1 MSFRIL
7 FLLLL
12 RLSATLAYPSV
23 GFPLNEQL
31 PDIARIGENY
41 QFVINSQTF
50 ESDNGEAIQY
60 QAYNLPDWL
69 SFDSSALKLSGS
81 PTGNDTIGQIDFIL
95 EGTDSQGSLNKS
107 CSIYLSDQPAPVI
120 NANETIIDQLQKMGT
135 TNGYKGIIL
144 KAQDAFTIQFD
155 SDTFQLPSSSSNKI
169 VAYYGKSANRTSL
182 PSWCFFDA
190 DTLTFSGTA
199 PFVNSV
205 NAPSLQFDLT
215 LIATDYTGYSAAYS
229 DFNIVVGG
237 HELFLNASDGF
248 NNIVKTNPGDT
259 FSVDLPIDDIYLDD
273 KQIEANEI
281 SDVVIYNGPS
291 WVHVENNTQLAGTVP
306 TDQTSNIVVNVTL
319 FDTYGDS
326 LFMDFDINV
335 VHEIFAVDSISNVTV
350 TDGSLFQ
357 YTLPDSYFKNKTAT
371 ELDAVFSD
379 SWLTFYH
386 SNNTFVGKVPDNF
399 KSTMIELDASM
410 NSMKQV
416 KKFYLTGKPKSSSSR
431 VSSSKLSS
439 SSKASSSK
447 KSSSRVSSSS
457 RMSSFSRMSS
467 SSRMSSTRLSSSK
480 TMSNYR
486 STSSSATAA
495 FSPSSS
501 VASATSSSSS
511 LLNQNKNSDADT
523 KKKLAI
529 GLGVAIPIVA
539 ILSAFLLFFC
549 CCAKNRKKNQGE
561 EGDADDHPP
570 AGSGALYMMKEQGS
584 SNATI
589 TSARVLAEKNLTNLE
604 KDGDDSSYY
613 SVAQSTLTDGSN
625 HNLYQAAIQQASTDQ
640 LLVDPNSSNS
650 NNNSGIFNS
659 WRRSSNGNL
668 KTRDSLGSL
677 ATVATNELLTVNM
690 INEAKLRK
698 SQMIYP
704 KMSKLRN
711 INNSSDSMFNSEGTA
726 NLLATNNNSLATLR
740 EEANKYPISRDGS
753 SQTISSSEAQ
763 LVGFKDSGSVSR
775 KIQREEKS
783 CQGEL
788 YNIGDDDDFGDNISN

>member
-1 MSFRIL
+1 MSIGIL

-12 RLSATLAYPSV
+12 RLSATQAHPSV

-50 ESDNGEAIQY
+50 ESDKGEAIQY
-60 QAYNLPDWL
+60 QAHGLPDWL
-69 SFDSSALKLSGS
+69 SFDSSSLKLSGS
-81 PTGNDTIGQIDFIL
+81 PTGNDTTGQVDFVL
-95 EGTDSQGSLNKS
+95 EGTDSEGSLNKS

-144 KAQDAFTIQFD
+144 KAQDTFSFKFD

-215 LIATDYTGYSAAYS
+215 LIATDYAGYSAAYS

-237 HELFLNASDGF
+237 HELFLNASGGF
-248 NNIVKTNPGDT
+248 DNIVNTNPGDT
-259 FSVDLPIDDIYLDD
+259 FSAELPIEDVYLDD
-273 KQIEANEI
+273 KQIETNQI
-281 SDVVIYNGPS
+281 SNVVVYNGPS
-291 WVHVENNTQLAGTVP
+291 WVHVENNTQLTGTVP
-306 TDQTSNIVVNVTL
+306 SDQTSNVVVNVTL

-335 VHEIFAVDSISNVTV
+335 VHEIFAVDSLSNVTV
-350 TDGSLFQ
+350 SDGSLFQ

-371 ELDAVFSD
+371 DLDAVFSD
-379 SWLTFYH
+379 TWLTFYH
-386 SNNTFVGKVPDNF
+386 SNNTFVGKVPDDF
-399 KSTMIELDASM
+399 KSTVIELDASM

-416 KKFYLTGKPKSSSSR
+416 KKFYLTGKPKISS
-431 VSSSKLSS
+431 
-439 SSKASSSK
+439 
-447 KSSSRVSSSS
+447 SSSS
-457 RMSSFSRMSS
+457 RMSSSKMSS
-467 SSRMSSTRLSSSK
+467 SSRNSSSSKIPSSSKISSSRYSSSTLSSSS
-480 TMSNYR
+480 TMSSYR
-486 STSSSATAA
+486 SASSSATAA
-495 FSPSSS
+495 FSSSYS
-501 VASATSSSSS
+501 AASATSSLSPF
-511 LLNQNKNSDADT
+511 LNQNKNSDADT

-539 ILSAFLLFFC
+539 ILSALLLFFC

-561 EGDADDHPP
+561 EGGDNDKPS
-570 AGSGALYMMKEQGS
+570 GSGALYLMKEQGS
-584 SNATI
+584 SNATV

-604 KDGDDSSYY
+604 KDSDASSYY

-625 HNLYQAAIQQASTDQ
+625 HNLYQAAKQQASTDQ
-640 LLVDPNSSNS
+640 LLTDPNSSTS

-711 INNSSDSMFNSEGTA
+711 INNSTDSMFNGEGTD
-726 NLLATNNNSLATLR
+726 LLAANNSLATLR
-740 EEANKYPISRDGS
+740 EEVNKNPISRDGS

-763 LVGFKDSGSVSR
+763 LVGFNDSGSVAR
-775 KIQREEKS
+775 KIQREKKS

>member
-1 MSFRIL
+1 
-7 FLLLL
+7 
-12 RLSATLAYPSV
+12 
-23 GFPLNEQL
+23 
-31 PDIARIGENY
+31 
-41 QFVINSQTF
+41 
-50 ESDNGEAIQY
+50 
-60 QAYNLPDWL
+60 
-69 SFDSSALKLSGS
+69 
-81 PTGNDTIGQIDFIL
+81 
-95 EGTDSQGSLNKS
+95 
-107 CSIYLSDQPAPVI
+107 
-120 NANETIIDQLQKMGT
+120 MGT

-273 KQIEANEI
+273 KQIEADQI
-281 SDVVIYNGPS
+281 SNLVIYNGPS

-306 TDQTSNIVVNVTL
+306 SDQTTNIVVNVTL

-371 ELDAVFSD
+371 ELDAVFTD

-386 SNNTFVGKVPDNF
+386 SNNTFVGKVPDDF
-399 KSTMIELDASM
+399 KSTVIELDASM

-416 KKFYLTGKPKSSSSR
+416 KKFYLTGKPKSSSSSR
-431 VSSSKLSS
+431 KSSSKLSS

-447 KSSSRVSSSS
+447 KSLSSRVSSSS
-457 RMSSFSRMSS
+457 RIS
-467 SSRMSSTRLSSSK
+467 SSRPSFSAKLSSSK
-480 TMSNYR
+480 TMSSYG
-486 STSSSATAA
+486 SASSFATAA
-495 FSPSSS
+495 FSSSSS

-539 ILSAFLLFFC
+539 ILSALLLFFC
-549 CCAKNRKKNQGE
+549 CCAKNRRKNQGE
-561 EGDADDHPP
+561 EGDTGDHPP
-570 AGSGALYMMKEQGS
+570 PGSGALYMTKEQGS

-625 HNLYQAAIQQASTDQ
+625 HNLYQAAKQQASTDQ